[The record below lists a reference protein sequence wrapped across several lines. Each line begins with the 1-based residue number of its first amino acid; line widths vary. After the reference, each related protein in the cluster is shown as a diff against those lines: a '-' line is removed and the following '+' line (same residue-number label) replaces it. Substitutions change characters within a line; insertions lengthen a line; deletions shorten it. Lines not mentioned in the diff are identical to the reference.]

1 MPDEEKEFIK
11 KINIDKAKNKTIVP
25 ILLIIIS
32 LLTYVLPLIYGEFDF
47 GIFFEVISFFFLLLS
62 RSYMTKYDVDRSKRY
77 VICSM
82 LAIGWLLVYDIIF
95 LISSIQDIVDF
106 TFLGFDY
113 VFFEILSLLYLA
125 SLFRINKALS
135 KADNPIKYKESTDWF
150 YEKQEKNEHG
160 SNSKE

>member
-11 KINIDKAKNKTIVP
+11 KINIDKAKNKTIIP

-106 TFLGFDY
+106 AFLGFGY
-113 VFFEILSLLYLA
+113 VFL
-125 SLFRINKALS
+125 
-135 KADNPIKYKESTDWF
+135 KYF
-150 YEKQEKNEHG
+150 HYYI
-160 SNSKE
+160 